1 MNLYRLKLSEM
12 IDGMKAGECP
22 FCFIDALFYK
32 WYFKRLIE
40 GVLDEDYKEEWTK
53 GGGFCPEHTK
63 MLLKQGSATG
73 HAILYQYLL
82 EDWKERWTQGDFDCP
97 VCAKIAKDLADS
109 KKVFAWGLKNDAECL
124 EEYKKSSGICRGH
137 FVSVYGELD
146 EDLKKLVV
154 EVQERAF
161 ERLKENLELL
171 LRQHDYNYDGPKN
184 AESLRSW
191 KKAARY
197 YIGGLDKQYKAR

>member
-73 HAILYQYLL
+73 HAILYPVSFGRL
-82 EDWKERWTQGDFDCP
+82 EG
-97 VCAKIAKDLADS
+97 
-109 KKVFAWGLKNDAECL
+109 KVDPGRF
-124 EEYKKSSGICRGH
+124 
-137 FVSVYGELD
+137 
-146 EDLKKLVV
+146 
-154 EVQERAF
+154 
-161 ERLKENLELL
+161 RLPCV
-171 LRQHDYNYDGPKN
+171 R
-184 AESLRSW
+184 
-191 KKAARY
+191 
-197 YIGGLDKQYKAR
+197 